1 MSVSENTEVRFMVD
15 EGKSFLDG
23 LKPTWRD
30 AAYAALGI
38 GIGVKA
44 PEYLRAKE
52 DEHARRQAKLIA
64 EEVQKQLGQYKKPE
78 G

>member
-1 MSVSENTEVRFMVD
+1 MGD
-15 EGKSFLDG
+15 DGKSFWDG

-30 AAYAALGI
+30 ALYAALGI
-38 GIGVKA
+38 GVGMKA

-52 DEHARRQAKLIA
+52 EEKARYQAKLIA
-64 EEVQKQLGQYKKPE
+64 EEVQKHLGQYKKPGE